1 MSCLRSQDTVARY
14 GGDEFIVV
22 LHSVATIQSI
32 GHVAQKLLDTLLKSY
47 YFKNQE
53 LNISASIGI
62 AVFPDDGADADSLI
76 TNSDAAMYTA
86 KQAGRNNY
94 KFFQSTMNA

>member
-1 MSCLRSQDTVARY
+1 MARY

-22 LHSVATIQSI
+22 LHSVANLQSI
-32 GHVAQKLLDTLLKSY
+32 GPVARKLLDSLLKPY
-47 YFKNQE
+47 HFKNQE
-53 LNISASIGI
+53 LNISASVGI
-62 AVFPDDGADADSLI
+62 AVFPDDGPDADSLI

-94 KFFQSTMNA
+94 KFFQPNLNS